1 MGSGAVRLGVS
12 LAAVA
17 DLSGIDR
24 AILSLAEN
32 GRLIHRGRVPG
43 RPDALRRVASEEGH
57 HVSKVLNPA
66 VRRRYEDQLRRAEE
80 LKDRAA
86 VLILQGKLE
95 ADAVARRTN

>member
-1 MGSGAVRLGVS
+1 MG
-12 LAAVA
+12 
-17 DLSGIDR
+17 
-24 AILSLAEN
+24 N
-32 GRLIHRGRVPG
+32 
-43 RPDALRRVASEEGH
+43 
-57 HVSKVLNPA
+57 VLNPA